1 MVPSDDRTLVVQRF
15 QLAAS
20 ASVVMGAT
28 LNESADRF
36 FDTIARVGAAEPATF
51 DDVIALVEG
60 LPERQSYHPM
70 MLAAEALAACLLRSD
85 DVAPVVR
92 GWAHRPHPRARTAA
106 VAVYSKASDFD
117 RGKVDV
123 DTLAELVDRLDAA
136 PSDADE
142 VTRSYLGR
150 IACTLRDTDDG
161 ARLIELMAGRGAPFR
176 IQAAHAIAS
185 DLSTEPPE
193 RHLEVLRAMTPIP
206 LSNTEPP
213 RRYFWLFLSLL
224 YDTDPSVAQ
233 NARYA
238 LDLIRASWPRLW
250 NTFANFRGR
259 AVPDAPAA
267 DGIAS
272 PPRRYADDAA
282 AAVDAALGDL
292 RARTGREWTRAEL
305 ALLTHRDLAR
315 STDPAGDS
323 RGVRFALAA
332 PGESNKQWGVLTWD
346 PDLLEQDRRAEAA
359 GEEPIRAVGSPR
371 LFISYRW
378 SHAVGTIGGVD
389 FFAGALFGR
398 GYDLV
403 FDRDPRH
410 LDKHLTAYDVLLL
423 LHGCTH
429 FVPLMTDELVDH
441 LAAPPPA
448 TKTPIDL
455 EVELARTLEAEGRLR
470 WLPVH
475 LDSPR
480 PSDELFPTRTFRL
493 VATFTD
499 GRRTGSEPMERSRV
513 RAALAR
519 ARAVPDVAGVEVHD
533 VTPTRPM

>member
-1 MVPSDDRTLVVQRF
+1 MRPVPSDDRTLVVQRF

-20 ASVVMGAT
+20 ASVFMGAK

-36 FDTIARVGAAEPATF
+36 FDTIARVAATDLTVF

-60 LPERQSYHPM
+60 LPDRQSYHPM
-70 MLAAEALAACLLRSD
+70 MLAAEALAACLLGSD

-92 GWAHRPHPRARTAA
+92 GWAHRSHPRARTAA
-106 VAVYSKASDFD
+106 VAAYSKASDFD
-117 RGKVDV
+117 RAKVDV
-123 DTLAELVDRLDAA
+123 DTLADLVVRLDAA

-150 IACTLRDTDDG
+150 IACKLRDTDDG

-193 RHLEVLRAMTPIP
+193 RHLEVLRARTSIP
-206 LSNTEPP
+206 LSDTEPP

-224 YDTDPSVAQ
+224 YDADPSVAQ
-233 NARYA
+233 NAQYA
-238 LDLIRASWPRLW
+238 LELIRASWPTLW
-250 NTFANFRGR
+250 NRFVNFRGR
-259 AVPDAPAA
+259 AMPDAPAV
-267 DGIAS
+267 DGTAS
-272 PPRRYADDAA
+272 PPGRHAHDAA

-315 STDPAGDS
+315 STDSAGDS

-332 PGESNKQWGVLTWD
+332 PRESNLQWGVLTWD
-346 PDLLEQDRRAEAA
+346 PDLLEQDQRAEAA

-378 SHAVGTIGGVD
+378 SHAVDTSGGLD

-423 LHGCTH
+423 LYGCTH
-429 FVPLMTDELVDH
+429 FVPLMTDELVDY
-441 LAAPPPA
+441 LAAPPRA

-455 EVELARTLEAEGRLR
+455 ELELARTLEAEGRLR
-470 WLPVH
+470 WLPVR
-475 LDSPR
+475 LESPR
-480 PSDELFPTRTFRL
+480 PSDELFPTRLFQV

-499 GRRTGSEPMERSRV
+499 GRREGAEPIERREV
-513 RAALAR
+513 RASLAR
-519 ARAVPDVAGVEVHD
+519 ARAIRDVVSVEVHD
-533 VTPTRPM
+533 VTP